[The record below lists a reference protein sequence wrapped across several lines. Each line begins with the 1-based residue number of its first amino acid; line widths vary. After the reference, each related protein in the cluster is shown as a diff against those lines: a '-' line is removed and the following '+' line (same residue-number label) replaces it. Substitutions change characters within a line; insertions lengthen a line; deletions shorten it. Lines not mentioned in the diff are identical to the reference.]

1 MNRSSRVA
9 LCVVA
14 SMVLGSGAALGGDL
28 NPPAGPIAPT
38 PGPEPRIAIN
48 AANTPGD
55 ADSVYRIS
63 ESGSYYLTGNVA
75 GVVGRCGIEI
85 AASGVTVDL
94 MGFELV
100 GVPGS
105 LDGIRSTVAGLNGIE
120 VRNGTIRSWGDA
132 GLDFYIQSVSGGRI
146 EAVRFVSNTD
156 NGMLIGTN
164 SAAVGCIAEQNG
176 LNGLVTKDSCTITGC
191 SARDNTFAGFLAG
204 VGTTVTAC
212 AAWENGFA
220 GIDCSTGCTVS
231 HSAAHNNS
239 RSGIDVGSGSVVLGC
254 AAHSNTIDGIVSG
267 GDGVSI
273 AECSAQ
279 GNLGDGIQ
287 VDNDSRVVGN
297 VCDGNGSGASDGAGI
312 HVTGT
317 DNRIEGNHCTDADR
331 GIDVDAGGNIIIR
344 NTCAGNST
352 DWDIVAN
359 NVYGPIVD
367 KRLPISAAVNG
378 FAAVSTLGSTDA
390 NANYSY

>member
-1 MNRSSRVA
+1 MRHA
-9 LCVVA
+9 A
-14 SMVLGSGAALGGDL
+14 IGVLVCCATTLGGDL

-38 PGPEPRIAIN
+38 PGPEPRIALS
-48 AANTPGD
+48 ATNTPGD
-55 ADSVYRIS
+55 ADSIHKITAP
-63 ESGSYYLTGNVA
+63 GSCYLTGNVT
-75 GVVGRCGIEI
+75 GVVGRYGIEI

-94 MGFELV
+94 MGFEVV

-105 LDGIRSTVAGLNGIE
+105 LDGIRATVAGLSGIE

-164 SAAVGCIAEQNG
+164 TAVVGCIAEQNG

-191 SARDNTFAGFLAG
+191 TARDNGFAGFLAG

-212 AAWENGFA
+212 ASMANGFA

-231 HSAAHNNS
+231 QSAAYNNS
-239 RSGIDVGSGSVVLGC
+239 RSGIDVGSGSMVLGC
-254 AAHSNTIDGIVSG
+254 SAHSNTLDGIISA

-273 AECSAQ
+273 AECSVRE
-279 GNLGDGIQ
+279 NLSDGIQ
-287 VDNDSRVVGN
+287 VANDSRVVGN
-297 VCDGNGSGASDGAGI
+297 VCDSNGVGASDGAGI
-312 HVTGT
+312 HVTGS
-317 DNRIEGNHCTDADR
+317 DNRIEGNNCTDADR
-331 GIDVDAGGNIIIR
+331 GIDVDVAGNIIIR
-344 NTCAGNST
+344 NTCAGNTT

-359 NVYGPIVD
+359 NIFGPIIDRRIALSGAVTGF
-367 KRLPISAAVNG
+367 SAA
-378 FAAVSTLGSTDA
+378 STLGSTDP